1 MKLTRRQGLLALG
14 AGLGAV
20 LLKASPLARLRS
32 IPGFGPGGGNDV
44 DRHARRE
51 PSLLVQPDPHSV
63 KRHA

>member
-32 IPGFGPGGGNDV
+32 IPGFGPGGVTMWTATPAGS
-44 DRHARRE
+44 R
-51 PSLLVQPDPHSV
+51 PSWCSPT
-63 KRHA
+63 RIR